1 MQGSSRILTLPT
13 YTQLNRHQ
21 VNDVVH
27 LRVYADSIKFCTRN
41 SAARIVKMALSDTKV
56 RSAKSEDKAYKL
68 TDGNGLFLLVH
79 PNGSKYWRFRYRFGG
94 KEKDASIW
102 RVP

>member
-1 MQGSSRILTLPT
+1 
-13 YTQLNRHQ
+13 
-21 VNDVVH
+21 
-27 LRVYADSIKFCTRN
+27 
-41 SAARIVKMALSDTKV
+41 MALSDTKV

-94 KEKDASIW
+94 KEKMLAFGVYPDVSLANAREKRDEARKLVASGLIQAKNAKK
-102 RVP
+102 